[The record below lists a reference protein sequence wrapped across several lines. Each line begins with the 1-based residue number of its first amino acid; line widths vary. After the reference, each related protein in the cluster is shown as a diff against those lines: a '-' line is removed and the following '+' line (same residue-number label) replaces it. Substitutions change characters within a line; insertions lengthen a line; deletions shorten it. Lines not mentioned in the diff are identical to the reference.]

1 MIITHIVYFFKEKCY
16 NDDGDCMKTIMN
28 NINNTYVIK
37 KSKFISFLI
46 KINNEDDAKK
56 EIEAINKKYKD
67 ATHIC
72 YAYITNNKEIATD
85 NGEPTGTAGIP
96 ILNILKKNNL
106 DNILAVVVRYFG
118 GIKLGANGLIRAYSS
133 SINDLVKES
142 ELKDLVDAYKVHFLI
157 SYDKVKI
164 LDNLLKDSIITY
176 KEFDINVIYE
186 CIIRCCDIDIIKNN
200 CIQYKI
206 LDTLKIAF

>member
-133 SINDLVKES
+133 SIND
-142 ELKDLVDAYKVHFLI
+142 I
-157 SYDKVKI
+157 VKI

-176 KEFDINVIYE
+176 TEFDINVIYE